1 MRISLAHH
9 WLISERGG
17 EKVLKSFSAL
27 FPGVDLYALVAERK
41 LDHFG
46 DWLNRHKVHQSP
58 LNLIPRAE
66 RHYKSLLPFFPLALR
81 HLKVRKGTK
90 LLLSSDASIL
100 KGLRVPK
107 ETVHVCYCHSP
118 PRYLWEMQDAYLKQT
133 SKLGWIGKTAF
144 KAITPYVREFDR
156 KAAQRVDHFIAN
168 SHFVAERIKRC
179 YGRESTVIYPPV
191 SYDDFHCEQKKED
204 FYLVV
209 SELVP
214 YKRIDIA
221 VDAFNQNGKRLI
233 IIGDGSEREY
243 LKSIAQPNVEFVG
256 RAPFQTLKEVYSKC
270 RAFIFP
276 GIEDFGITPLEAQA
290 SGSPVIAYG
299 EGGALETMID
309 GETGLFFDS
318 QTADALV
325 EAVDHFEG
333 MQFDPLACRRQA
345 ERFSEPRF
353 RQEIKDFLVKVAPDV
368 LEGYE
373 WPAIDSSKHSVARGL
388 TL

>member
-1 MRISLAHH
+1 MVTLVHH
-9 WLISERGG
+9 WLIAERGG
-17 EKVLKSFSAL
+17 EKVLQSFSRLFPLATICTLVRSRDPAL
-27 FPGVDLYALVAERK
+27 FGEWMSGHSVKTSLLQKIPGAS
-41 LDHFG
+41 
-46 DWLNRHKVHQSP
+46 Q
-58 LNLIPRAE
+58 
-66 RHYKSLLPFFPLALR
+66 HYKKLLPFFPLAIARLR
-81 HLKVRKGTK
+81 APDDTQ
-90 LLLSSDASIL
+90 LLLSSDASTL
-100 KGLRVPK
+100 KGLRLPK
-107 ETVHVCYCHSP
+107 NAIHVCYCHSP
-118 PRYLWEMQDAYLKQT
+118 PRYLWEMQDTYLQQ
-133 SKLGWIGKTAF
+133 SSGLGWFGRMLFRAV
-144 KAITPYVREFDR
+144 TPYVRNFDR

-168 SHFVAERIKRC
+168 SNFVAERIKRC
-179 YGRESTVIYPPV
+179 YGKDSTVIYPPV
-191 SYDDFHCEQKKED
+191 ATDDFLYSSEKDD

-221 VDAFNQNGKRLI
+221 VEAFNQNGKRLL
-233 IIGDGSEREY
+233 IIGSGSELEY
-243 LKSIAQPNVEFVG
+243 LKSIAQPNIEFLG
-256 RAPFQTLKEVYSKC
+256 RAPFDRLKEAYSKC

-290 SGSPVIAYG
+290 SGTPVIAYG
-299 EGGALETMID
+299 EGGALETVID

-373 WPAIDSSKHSVARGL
+373 WPAVD
-388 TL
+388 